1 MLGKKWGCGDRWVV
15 HNLHLPLNI
24 SIHKKFSLNFTKP
37 SYSQFPYSFP
47 SFWFFCFT
55 CSTSKGGLPLSHH
68 HLSTY
73 FPVLLLIHK
82 LHILIL
88 HKWVR
93 FSFFVIWSHNCT
105 TQHRDLD
112 SMTNLGGWLQSLMH
126 CTTTHPLSVIEQKT
140 NVSLYV
146 VAVNITA
153 LPFRSDSAISGQTS
167 KNFIWWGFKNKR
179 FSVRLSF
186 SSFFIFFMPMIDLFV
201 CIIFW
206 KIAVLPV

>member
-1 MLGKKWGCGDRWVV
+1 MLGKKWRCGDRWVF

-55 CSTSKGGLPLSHH
+55 CSTSKGGLLLSHH

-73 FPVLLLIHK
+73 FPVLLIHK

-93 FSFFVIWSHNCT
+93 FYFFVIWSHNCT
-105 TQHRDLD
+105 TQQRDLD
-112 SMTNLGGWLQSLMH
+112 SMTSLGGWLQQ
-126 CTTTHPLSVIEQKT
+126 LS
-140 NVSLYV
+140 
-146 VAVNITA
+146 A
-153 LPFRSDSAISGQTS
+153 LHHHAS
-167 KNFIWWGFKNKR
+167 
-179 FSVRLSF
+179 
-186 SSFFIFFMPMIDLFV
+186 
-201 CIIFW
+201 IIYQ
-206 KIAVLPV
+206 